1 MSKHHSVIIIGAG
14 LSGLYA
20 AWRLQQ
26 QQQDVVLLEARE
38 RTGGRIF
45 SPCINDQPDSG
56 IDLGPAWVWPQLQPR
71 LQQLIAELDVELFK
85 QFTNGEML
93 YELDAQKIERYGGQ
107 SSHDQ
112 SYRIAGGSRALVDAL
127 QSKLLAS
134 SIHLNTQVKSI
145 DQKALTVEVFYNDKT
160 SVYSADKIILALP
173 PRIAYQTIEFNPPLD
188 DDILQA
194 WKSIPTWM
202 SVHSKIVFIYDKA
215 FWREQNLSGEVFSRQ
230 GPLSE
235 IYDGSPANEAFYALV
250 AFVGLDAIQRNQ
262 IQAEQ
267 LIELCLVQL
276 QRLFG
281 DASQNVQDIQ
291 IKDWSTDEFTTTN
304 IDLNSTAHHPQYP
317 DTISRSFCNNQII
330 LAGSESAREH
340 GGYLEGALESADDAL
355 SILHANSQHS

>member
-1 MSKHHSVIIIGAG
+1 MSEYHSVIIIGAG

-20 AWRLQQ
+20 AWRLQP

-38 RTGGRIF
+38 RIGGRIY
-45 SPCINDQPDSG
+45 SPCIDDQVDSC

-71 LQQLIAELDVELFK
+71 LQQLITDLDVELFK
-85 QFTNGEML
+85 QYTSGEML
-93 YELDAQKIERYGGQ
+93 YELDVNNIERYAGQ

-127 QSKLLAS
+127 QSKLAAS

-145 DQKALTVEVFYNDKT
+145 DQKTLSVEVISNNKAR
-160 SVYSADKIILALP
+160 VYSADKIILALP
-173 PRIAYQTIEFNPPLD
+173 PRIAYQRIEFNPPLD
-188 DDILQA
+188 DAMLKT
-194 WKSIPTWM
+194 WESIPTWM
-202 SVHSKIVFIYDKA
+202 SAHSKIVFIYDKA

-250 AFVGLDAIQRNQ
+250 AFVGLDANQRNQ

-267 LIELCLVQL
+267 LKQLCLAQL

-281 DASQNVQDIQ
+281 DASQKVKEIQ
-291 IKDWSTDEFTTTN
+291 IKDWSRDEYTTTN
-304 IDLNSTAHHPQYP
+304 IDLNTTPHHPQYP
-317 DTISRSFCNNQII
+317 DTTSRSFCKNQII

-355 SILHANSQHS
+355 SILKSNSKLN